1 MRVEISQAWEAMF
14 PFLSS
19 AGSGVQI
26 LTSVAFEAIPDK
38 FETVLCLESTLPPV
52 AAVSGSR
59 GQTAFASVKVVIVV
73 HVWTLMF
80 MITKGWVFLRSWT
93 SGVTCVVVV
102 SRVAHFLCTV
112 MSGPSQQDRSI
123 LWRVF
128 RIRARIGLL
137 SSWFT
142 SAAYT
147 S

>member
-1 MRVEISQAWEAMF
+1 MF

-26 LTSVAFEAIPDK
+26 LTAVAFEAIPDK
-38 FETVLCLESTLPPV
+38 FETVLCLESTLPLAV
-52 AAVSGSR
+52 VSGSR
-59 GQTAFASVKVVIVV
+59 GQTALASVKVVIVV

-93 SGVTCVVVV
+93 PGVTCVVVV

-142 SAAYT
+142 SAACT